1 MRRRMPREGLGTL
14 APASLEPGGFGEFRI
29 KRVNAVYIVFSL
41 SFGYLMAMNDPGGS
55 SLDLLPEGRRQVL
68 TALKEAGTLAAEEI
82 AKTLGISVSGARQ
95 QLAALARQGLVE
107 HDRLRDGPGRPRH
120 IYRVSRGGDA
130 LFTRR
135 YGELAIE
142 LLAYVQ
148 AGNPQELQRV
158 FLERQRRRVRDWR
171 DRLEGLE
178 GAKRVHELA
187 RILDQDG
194 YFAHAEVLEDGAV
207 RLVERNC
214 AVRDVAERFHEAC
227 SSEIEFLTDLLPG
240 ARILRDSH
248 IVDGAPACAYLIRF
262 PDEDSTSDN
271 TPEER

>member
-1 MRRRMPREGLGTL
+1 
-14 APASLEPGGFGEFRI
+14 
-29 KRVNAVYIVFSL
+29 
-41 SFGYLMAMNDPGGS
+41 MNKTRGS

-68 TALKEAGTLAAEEI
+68 TTLKESGTLPAEEI
-82 AKTLGISVSGARQ
+82 AKALEISVSGARQ
-95 QLAALARQGLVE
+95 HLAALARQGLVE
-107 HDRLRDGPGRPRH
+107 YDRIRHGPGRPRH
-120 IYRVSRGGDA
+120 LYRVSRDGDA

-135 YGELAIE
+135 YGELATE

-158 FLERQRRRVRDWR
+158 FRERQQRRVRDAW

-178 GAKRVHELA
+178 GAERVKELA

-227 SSEIEFLTDLLPG
+227 SSEIEFLTELLPG
-240 ARILRDSH
+240 AQIHRASH
-248 IVDGAPACAYLIRF
+248 IVDGAPACAYVIRF
-262 PDEDSTSDN
+262 PDEGTRSDIA
-271 TPEER
+271 PKER

>member
-1 MRRRMPREGLGTL
+1 
-14 APASLEPGGFGEFRI
+14 
-29 KRVNAVYIVFSL
+29 
-41 SFGYLMAMNDPGGS
+41 MNNTRGS

-68 TALKEAGTLAAEEI
+68 TTLKEAGTLAAEKI

-95 QLAALARQGLVE
+95 HLAALARQGFVE
-107 HDRLRDGPGRPRH
+107 YDRLRHGPGRPRH
-120 IYRVSRGGDA
+120 LYRVSRDGDA

-135 YGELAIE
+135 YGELATE

-158 FLERQRRRVRDWR
+158 FLERQRRRVRDGL

-178 GAKRVHELA
+178 GAERVQELA

-194 YFAHAEVLEDGAV
+194 YFAHAEVLEDGAI

-227 SSEIEFLTDLLPG
+227 STEIEFLTDLLPG
-240 ARILRDSH
+240 AQILRDSH
-248 IVDGAPACAYLIRF
+248 IVDGAAACTYLIRF
-262 PDEDSTSDN
+262 RHEDTTSD
-271 TPEER
+271 TAPKER